1 MSRSRKRTPYS
12 GDKKNKFMKKY
23 ANRRLR
29 RRKCLEETSYQHKS
43 YKKDTCSYDICD
55 YKSVGT
61 SFQQYWKSILKN
73 WHAWGYRF
81 EPYPDK
87 EQAYQEYLKYFKRK

>member
-29 RRKCLEETSYQHKS
+29 RKTLSEMPLQHKS

-55 YKSVGT
+55 YKTVGI
-61 SFQQYWKSILKN
+61 SFQQFWAKKLKL
-73 WHAWGYRF
+73 WHAWGYLYY
-81 EPYPDK
+81 PYPNKD
-87 EQAYQEYLKYFKRK
+87 EAYQEYLKYYKRK